1 MTKRPL
7 GAAAARQPGVEDR
20 LRQILAPL
28 FIEQVGDRG
37 EIEDVISDG
46 DAGAPQDPGAELARL
61 REAARAEGYAEGLAS
76 AREEGEQA
84 AARLRQLAESYSA
97 TLDNFDFRLADM
109 VLELALDVARQIVA
123 GELAARPERILDV
136 VNLALKQ
143 MAETSREARLL
154 LHPDDAALVRPH
166 LDQVLDKNR
175 LRVVEDTRIVRGGCL
190 IETAQGDL
198 DATLPAR
205 WRQVVQ
211 VLGSN
216 KAWIE

>member
-1 MTKRPL
+1 MNEDAPDNRSAFDRWEGLESVSPVDREAEEKQRIRAL
-7 GAAAARQPGVEDR
+7 FEEARKQGYAAGQEEARS
-20 LRQILAPL
+20 A
-28 FIEQVGDRG
+28 IEQETR
-37 EIEDVISDG
+37 
-46 DAGAPQDPGAELARL
+46 
-61 REAARAEGYAEGLAS
+61 
-76 AREEGEQA
+76 
-84 AARLRQLAESYSA
+84 RLRQLAESFGSA
-97 TLDNFDFRLADM
+97 LDSLDFRLADQ
-109 VLELALDVARQIVA
+109 VLNLSLDVAKQVIV

-154 LHPDDAALVRPH
+154 LNPDDAALVRPH
-166 LDQVLDKNR
+166 LEQVLDKNR
-175 LRVVEDTRIVRGGCL
+175 LRIVEDARIVRGGCL

-216 KAWIE
+216 KGWIE

>member
-1 MTKRPL
+1 MSTDDETPPKQVTPNQATAFEQWEVVEL
-7 GAAAARQPGVEDR
+7 AASA
-20 LRQILAPL
+20 
-28 FIEQVGDRG
+28 G
-37 EIEDVISDG
+37 EATPAMKAE
-46 DAGAPQDPGAELARL
+46 AELARL
-61 REAARAEGYAEGLAS
+61 RDAARAEGYAEGLVAG
-76 AREEGEQA
+76 RVEGEQA
-84 AARLRQLAESYSA
+84 CGRIKQLAESFGT

-109 VLELALDVARQIVA
+109 VLELSLDVARQVVA
-123 GELAARPERILDV
+123 GELAVRPERILDV

-154 LHPDDAALVRPH
+154 LNPDDAALVRPH

-175 LRVVEDTRIVRGGCL
+175 LRIVEDVRIVRGGCL

-198 DATLPAR
+198 DATLPGR

-216 KAWIE
+216 KNWLE

>member
-1 MTKRPL
+1 MSTDDDTTAFEHWEVVEL
-7 GAAAARQPGVEDR
+7 AASASEPTPPAED
-20 LRQILAPL
+20 A
-28 FIEQVGDRG
+28 E
-37 EIEDVISDG
+37 
-46 DAGAPQDPGAELARL
+46 AELARL
-61 REAARAEGYAEGLAS
+61 REAARAEGYAEGLA
-76 AREEGEQA
+76 AGRVEGEQA
-84 AARLRQLAESYSA
+84 CGRMKQLAESFGN

-109 VLELALDVARQIVA
+109 VLELALDVARQVVA

-154 LHPDDAALVRPH
+154 LNPEDAALVRPH

-175 LRVVEDTRIVRGGCL
+175 LRIVEDVRIVRGGCL
-190 IETAQGDL
+190 IETSQGDL

-216 KAWIE
+216 QNWIE

>member
-1 MTKRPL
+1 MSTHDNTTAFEQWEVVEL
-7 GAAAARQPGVEDR
+7 AASASRVATPAED
-20 LRQILAPL
+20 A
-28 FIEQVGDRG
+28 ET
-37 EIEDVISDG
+37 
-46 DAGAPQDPGAELARL
+46 ELARL
-61 REAARAEGYAEGLAS
+61 REAARAEGYAEGVA
-76 AREEGEQA
+76 AGRVEGEQA
-84 AARLRQLAESYSA
+84 CGRMKQMVESFST

-109 VLELALDVARQIVA
+109 VLELALDVARQVVA

-136 VNLALKQ
+136 VNLALKE

-154 LHPDDAALVRPH
+154 LNPDDAALVRPH

-175 LRVVEDTRIVRGGCL
+175 LRIVEDVRIARGGCL

-216 KAWIE
+216 KNWIE

>member
-1 MTKRPL
+1 MSTDDDTPPNTPTAFEQWEVVEL
-7 GAAAARQPGVEDR
+7 AASS
-20 LRQILAPL
+20 
-28 FIEQVGDRG
+28 EQTPPV
-37 EIEDVISDG
+37 V
-46 DAGAPQDPGAELARL
+46 DAEAELARL
-61 REAARAEGYAEGLAS
+61 RDAARAEGYAEGLA
-76 AREEGEQA
+76 AGRVEGEQICG
-84 AARLRQLAESYSA
+84 RMKQLAESFGT

-109 VLELALDVARQIVA
+109 VLELALDVARQVVA

-143 MAETSREARLL
+143 MAETSREARMLL
-154 LHPDDAALVRPH
+154 NPEDAALVRPH

-175 LRVVEDTRIVRGGCL
+175 LRIVEDARIARGGCL
-190 IETAQGDL
+190 IETTQGDL

-216 KAWIE
+216 QGWIE

>member
-1 MTKRPL
+1 MSTDDDTPFNQATL
-7 GAAAARQPGVEDR
+7 NQATAFEQWEVVELAASASEAATPAEDAEAELTR
-20 LRQILAPL
+20 LR
-28 FIEQVGDRG
+28 D
-37 EIEDVISDG
+37 
-46 DAGAPQDPGAELARL
+46 
-61 REAARAEGYAEGLAS
+61 AARAEGYAEGVA
-76 AREEGEQA
+76 AGRVEGEQA
-84 AARLRQLAESYSA
+84 CGRMKQLAESFGN

-109 VLELALDVARQIVA
+109 VLELALDVARQVVA

-154 LHPDDAALVRPH
+154 LNPDDAALVRPH

-175 LRVVEDTRIVRGGCL
+175 LRIVEDVRIVRGGCL

-198 DATLPAR
+198 DATLPGR

-216 KAWIE
+216 KNWLE

>member
-1 MTKRPL
+1 MSTNDDTPL
-7 GAAAARQPGVEDR
+7 KQATPNQATAFEQWEVVELAASAGKAATPA
-20 LRQILAPL
+20 L
-28 FIEQVGDRG
+28 
-37 EIEDVISDG
+37 
-46 DAGAPQDPGAELARL
+46 DAEAELATL
-61 REAARAEGYAEGLAS
+61 RDAARAEGYAEGLA
-76 AREEGEQA
+76 AGRVEGEQA
-84 AARLRQLAESYSA
+84 CGRLKQLAESFGT

-109 VLELALDVARQIVA
+109 VLELSLDVARQVVA
-123 GELAARPERILDV
+123 GELAVRPERILDV

-154 LHPDDAALVRPH
+154 LNPDDAALVRPY

-175 LRVVEDTRIVRGGCL
+175 LRIVEDVRIVRGGCL

-198 DATLPAR
+198 DATLPGR

-216 KAWIE
+216 KNWLE

>member
-1 MTKRPL
+1 MSTRGDTTAFEQWEVVEL
-7 GAAAARQPGVEDR
+7 ATSASGAAAAED
-20 LRQILAPL
+20 
-28 FIEQVGDRG
+28 
-37 EIEDVISDG
+37 S
-46 DAGAPQDPGAELARL
+46 GAELARL
-61 REAARAEGYAEGLAS
+61 REAARAEGYAEGLAA
-76 AREEGEQA
+76 AREEGERTCA
-84 AARLRQLAESYSA
+84 HMKQLVESFST

-109 VLELALDVARQIVA
+109 VLELALDVARQVVA

-154 LHPDDAALVRPH
+154 LNPEDATLVRPH

-175 LRVVEDTRIVRGGCL
+175 LRIVEDVRIVRGGCL

>member
-1 MTKRPL
+1 MSTEDDTTAFEQWEEVAQA
-7 GAAAARQPGVEDR
+7 GSASEQAASPM
-20 LRQILAPL
+20 
-28 FIEQVGDRG
+28 
-37 EIEDVISDG
+37 
-46 DAGAPQDPGAELARL
+46 DAEAELARL
-61 REAARAEGYAEGLAS
+61 REAARAEGYAEGMA
-76 AREEGEQA
+76 AGRTEGEQA
-84 AARLRQLAESYSA
+84 CGRMKQLAESFST
-97 TLDNFDFRLADM
+97 TLDNLDFRLADM
-109 VLELALDVARQIVA
+109 VLDLALDVARQVVA

-175 LRVVEDTRIVRGGCL
+175 LRIVEDVRIVRGGCL

-216 KAWIE
+216 KGWLE